1 MLGAIAGYDPDDPVS
16 ANVAVDDYIGAL
28 TGDVKGL
35 KLGVL
40 GGDFRGPP
48 LLPEVAARLDDA
60 RGVLRGLGMT
70 TGEALLDGN
79 QRAVELTADL
89 LLSEAAAFHA
99 ERLAENPGGF
109 AQDVQ
114 TRLRRGQAVTGTGY
128 AAGRQ
133 EQRIW
138 RRRAVELLEE
148 YDVLL
153 SPACP
158 IPAPLIAESDPLPMT
173 GVLAH
178 FTSVWVLA
186 GVPAMVVP
194 IGFVDGMPVAM
205 QLIGRHFDEATA
217 AARGARLPAG
227 HRLAPAPAAGARL
240 GTTLALSDTTTVAS
254 LPLEDVRVVAV
265 EQYGAGPWGTLQ
277 LADLGAEII
286 KIEDPS
292 SNGDVGRYVP
302 PFQEERG
309 LALLRDLQPQQE
321 ERVGGP
327 AAAGGPARARGS
339 GARVRRRLLEPARRP
354 ALQAAADLRRP
365 AGDQPAHRLRVALW
379 LRDDRP
385 ARHRGG
391 LRLRGPGDGR
401 LDEPHRRP

>member
-1 MLGAIAGYDPDDPVS
+1 M
-16 ANVAVDDYIGAL
+16 
-28 TGDVKGL
+28 
-35 KLGVL
+35 
-40 GGDFRGPP
+40 
-48 LLPEVAARLDDA
+48 
-60 RGVLRGLGMT
+60 
-70 TGEALLDGN
+70 LDGN

-186 GVPAMVVP
+186 GVP
-194 IGFVDGMPVAM
+194 GDGGADR
-205 QLIGRHFDEATA
+205 LRGRHARGDAAHRASLRRGDA
-217 AARGARLPAG
+217 AAGGARLPAG
-227 HRLAPAPAAGARL
+227 HGLAPAPAAGA
-240 GTTLALSDTTTVAS
+240 A
-254 LPLEDVRVVAV
+254 
-265 EQYGAGPWGTLQ
+265 
-277 LADLGAEII
+277 
-286 KIEDPS
+286 
-292 SNGDVGRYVP
+292 
-302 PFQEERG
+302 
-309 LALLRDLQPQQE
+309 
-321 ERVGGP
+321 
-327 AAAGGPARARGS
+327 
-339 GARVRRRLLEPARRP
+339 
-354 ALQAAADLRRP
+354 
-365 AGDQPAHRLRVALW
+365 
-379 LRDDRP
+379 
-385 ARHRGG
+385 
-391 LRLRGPGDGR
+391 
-401 LDEPHRRP
+401 

>member
-1 MLGAIAGYDPDDPVS
+1 
-16 ANVAVDDYIGAL
+16 
-28 TGDVKGL
+28 
-35 KLGVL
+35 
-40 GGDFRGPP
+40 
-48 LLPEVAARLDDA
+48 VAARLDEA
-60 RGVLRGLGMT
+60 KGVLRGLGMR

-138 RRRAVELLEE
+138 RRRAVELLDE

-205 QLIGRHFDEATA
+205 QLIGRHFDEAMLLRVAHAYQQATDWHL
-217 AARGARLPAG
+217 RRP
-227 HRLAPAPAAGARL
+227 PAPA
-240 GTTLALSDTTTVAS
+240 
-254 LPLEDVRVVAV
+254 
-265 EQYGAGPWGTLQ
+265 
-277 LADLGAEII
+277 
-286 KIEDPS
+286 
-292 SNGDVGRYVP
+292 
-302 PFQEERG
+302 
-309 LALLRDLQPQQE
+309 
-321 ERVGGP
+321 
-327 AAAGGPARARGS
+327 
-339 GARVRRRLLEPARRP
+339 
-354 ALQAAADLRRP
+354 
-365 AGDQPAHRLRVALW
+365 
-379 LRDDRP
+379 
-385 ARHRGG
+385 
-391 LRLRGPGDGR
+391 
-401 LDEPHRRP
+401 